1 LGSFDNV
8 FNSINLKEKQKNNM
22 TPLNIPE
29 WQSLARHYSDLKFVS
44 MREQFALDSGRFD
57 RFSEKSG
64 DLLLDYS
71 KNRITQETVDKLLEL
86 AAAVGVPEWIERMF
100 TGEIVN
106 HTEGRAVLHT
116 ALRNRGNKPVMVDGQ
131 DVMPKINAV
140 LAKMKQFCDQIH
152 NGERLGFS
160 GKRITDI
167 VNIGIGG
174 SDLGPAM
181 ICDAME
187 PYAKEG
193 MSAHFVSNVDG
204 TDLSTT
210 LEKLNPETTLFV
222 IASKTF
228 TTQETLT
235 NAESAREWFLKSGS
249 EEDVTKHFVAVS
261 TSADAVA
268 EFGIDTEN
276 MFEIWDWVG
285 GRYSIWSAI
294 GLPIALYVG
303 MDNFERLLDGGHEMD
318 KHFRNQPLA
327 ENIPVIMGLLGVWYA
342 SFFNA
347 QTQAIVPYDH
357 SLARFPNYMQQLDME
372 SNGKFINREGQRI
385 SYKTGPV
392 IWGTPG
398 TNGQHAYFQ
407 LIHQGTQLIPVDFVL
422 PVNSHYPKSDH
433 QSILL
438 ANGLAQSEALMKGKT
453 AEEVRVELS
462 NEGYEG
468 KELEALLPHKV
479 FPGNRPS
486 NILLFPKLTPEM
498 LGQLVA
504 LYEHKVFVQGV
515 IWNINSFD
523 QWGVELGKQLASAIL
538 PDLFDGAEIST
549 HDSSTTSMIKLIREL
564 RQN

>member
-1 LGSFDNV
+1 
-8 FNSINLKEKQKNNM
+8 M
-22 TPLNIPE
+22 TPINIPE
-29 WQSLARHYSDLKFVS
+29 WQSLDRHYSDLKFVS
-44 MREQFALDSGRFD
+44 MREQFALDSGRFE
-57 RFSEKSG
+57 RFSVKSG

-71 KNRITQETVDKLLEL
+71 KNRITQETVDKLIDL
-86 AAAVGVPEWIERMF
+86 ARAVDISGWTERMF
-100 TGEIVN
+100 SGESIN

-116 ALRNRGNKPVMVDGQ
+116 ALRNRSNTPVMVDGE
-131 DVMPKINAV
+131 DVMPKVNAV
-140 LAKMKQFCDQIH
+140 LAKMKRFCGQVH
-152 NGERLGFS
+152 GGNWLGYT
-160 GKRITDI
+160 GKQITDI

-181 ICDAME
+181 ICDALE
-187 PYAKEG
+187 PYGIDG

-228 TTQETLT
+228 TTQETIT
-235 NAESAREWFLKSGS
+235 NAESARTWFLKSAQQS
-249 EEDVTKHFVAVS
+249 DVAKHFVAVS
-261 TSADAVA
+261 TNAEAVSA
-268 EFGIDTEN
+268 FGIDTAN
-276 MFEIWDWVG
+276 MFEFWDWVG
-285 GRYSIWSAI
+285 GRYSLWSAI

-318 KHFRNQPLA
+318 NHFRNQPLE
-327 ENIPVIMGLLGVWYA
+327 ENIPVIMAVLGVWYA
-342 SFFNA
+342 NFFNSR
-347 QTQAIVPYDH
+347 TQAIVPYDH
-357 SLARFPNYMQQLDME
+357 SLARFPSHMQQLDME
-372 SNGKFINREGQRI
+372 SNGKFINREGARI

-422 PVNSHYPKSDH
+422 PVNSHYPECDH

-438 ANGLAQSEALMKGKT
+438 ANGLAQAEALMKGKT
-453 AEEVRVELS
+453 AEEVRAELVK
-462 NEGYEG
+462 EGYEG
-468 KELEALLPHKV
+468 KALEDLLPHKV

-523 QWGVELGKQLASAIL
+523 QWGVELGKQLAKAIL
-538 PDLFDGAEIST
+538 PDLVAKGDIAP
-549 HDSSTTSMIKLIREL
+549 HDSSTTKMIELIREL
-564 RQN
+564 RQD

>member
-1 LGSFDNV
+1 
-8 FNSINLKEKQKNNM
+8 M
-22 TPLNIPE
+22 TPLNIAE
-29 WQSLARHYSDLKFVS
+29 WQSLDRHYSDVKYLS
-44 MREQFALDSGRFD
+44 MREQFALDSSRFEH
-57 RFSEKSG
+57 FSVYSG

-71 KNRITQETVDKLLEL
+71 KNRITQETMDKLFAL
-86 AAAVGVPEWIERMF
+86 ADAVDMQSWIDRMF
-100 TGEIVN
+100 SGEAIN

-116 ALRNRGNKPVMVDGQ
+116 ALRNRANTPVMVDGK
-131 DVMPKINAV
+131 DVMPEVNAV
-140 LAKMKQFCDQIH
+140 LAKMASFCGKVH
-152 NGERLGFS
+152 SGEWVGFT
-160 GKRITDI
+160 GKPMTDI

-181 ICDAME
+181 ICDALE
-187 PYAKEG
+187 PYAIDGLKV
-193 MSAHFVSNVDG
+193 HFVSNVDG

-222 IASKTF
+222 VASKTF

-235 NAESAREWFLKSGS
+235 NAQSARQWFLKSAQQA
-249 EEDVTKHFVAVS
+249 DVAKHFVAVS
-261 TSADAVA
+261 TNADEVSK
-268 EFGIDTEN
+268 FGIDTDN

-285 GRYSIWSAI
+285 GRYSLWSAI

-303 MDNFERLLDGGHEMD
+303 MDNFERLLDGGHQMD
-318 KHFRNQPLA
+318 QHFRSQPFA
-327 ENIPVIMGLLGVWYA
+327 KNIPVIMGLLGIWYIN
-342 SFFNA
+342 FFNA
-347 QTQAIVPYDH
+347 QTHAIVPYDH
-357 SLARFPNYMQQLDME
+357 SLARFPSHMQQLDME
-372 SNGKFINREGQRI
+372 SNGKFINRQGARI

-422 PVNSHYPKSDH
+422 PVNSHYPECDH

-438 ANGLAQSEALMKGKT
+438 ANGLAQAEALMKGKN
-453 AEEVRVELS
+453 AEEVRSELVAS
-462 NEGYEG
+462 GLEG

-486 NILLFPKLTPEM
+486 NVLLFPKLTPEM

-515 IWNINSFD
+515 VWNINSFD
-523 QWGVELGKQLASAIL
+523 QWGVELGKQLAKAIL
-538 PDLFDGAEIST
+538 PDLKDNAEIST
-549 HDSSTTSMIKLIREL
+549 HDSSTTELIKLIRTL
-564 RQN
+564 RQ

>member
-1 LGSFDNV
+1 
-8 FNSINLKEKQKNNM
+8 M

-57 RFSEKSG
+57 RFSVKSG

-71 KNRITQETVDKLLEL
+71 KNRITQETIDKLIEL
-86 AAAVGVPEWIERMF
+86 AEAVNIPDWIERMF
-100 TGEIVN
+100 TGDTIN
-106 HTEGRAVLHT
+106 LTEGRAVLHT
-116 ALRNRGNKPVMVDGQ
+116 ALRNRSNTPVMVDGE
-131 DVMPKINAV
+131 DVMPLVNAV
-140 LAKMKQFCDQIH
+140 LAKMKAFCEQVH
-152 NGERLGFS
+152 NGSRLGFS

-181 ICDAME
+181 ICDALE
-187 PYAKEG
+187 PYAVEG
-193 MSAHFVSNVDG
+193 MAAHFVSNVDG

-210 LEKLNPETTLFV
+210 LAKLNPETTLFV

-235 NAESAREWFLKSGS
+235 NAESARDWFLKAAKQ
-249 EEDVTKHFVAVS
+249 EDVAKHFVAVS
-261 TSADAVA
+261 TNAEAVA
-268 EFGIDTEN
+268 NFGIDTEN
-276 MFEIWDWVG
+276 MFEFWDWVG
-285 GRYSIWSAI
+285 GRYSFWSAI

-318 KHFRNQPLA
+318 NHFRNQPLA
-327 ENIPVIMGLLGVWYA
+327 ENIPVIMGLLGIWYA
-342 SFFNA
+342 NFFNA

-357 SLARFPNYMQQLDME
+357 SLARFPSYMQQLDME
-372 SNGKFINREGQRI
+372 SNGKFINRGGQRI

-486 NILLFPKLTPEM
+486 NILLFSKLTPEM

-504 LYEHKVFVQGV
+504 MYEHKVFVQGA

-523 QWGVELGKQLASAIL
+523 QWGVELGKQLAKAIL
-538 PDLFDGAEIST
+538 PDLADDAAISA
-549 HDSSTTSMIKLIREL
+549 HDSSTTNMIKLIREL
-564 RQN
+564 RQS

>member
-1 LGSFDNV
+1 
-8 FNSINLKEKQKNNM
+8 M

-29 WQSLARHYSDLKFVS
+29 WQSLVRHYSDLKFLS
-44 MREQFALDSGRFD
+44 MREQFALDSD
-57 RFSEKSG
+57 RVHHFSLKSG

-71 KNRITQETVDKLLEL
+71 KNRITKETVEKLLAL
-86 AAAVGVPEWIERMF
+86 AESVNMSDWTERMF
-100 TGEIVN
+100 SGEAIN
-106 HTEGRAVLHT
+106 NTEGRAVLHT
-116 ALRNRGNKPVMVDGQ
+116 ALRNRGNAPVMVDGE
-131 DVMPKINAV
+131 DVMPAINAV
-140 LAKMKQFCDQIH
+140 LLQMKTFCNQVH
-152 NGERLGFS
+152 SGEWLGYT
-160 GKRITDI
+160 GKKITDI

-181 ICDAME
+181 ICDALE
-187 PYAKEG
+187 PYGIEG
-193 MSAHFVSNVDG
+193 IGVHFVSNVDG

-210 LEKLNPETTLFV
+210 LEKLNQETTLFV
-222 IASKTF
+222 VASKTF

-235 NAESAREWFLKSGS
+235 NAQSARAWFLKTAKQV
-249 EEDVTKHFVAVS
+249 DVAKHFVAVS
-261 TSADAVA
+261 TNAKAVT
-268 EFGIDTEN
+268 EFGIDTAN

-285 GRYSIWSAI
+285 GRYSLWSAI

-318 KHFRNQPLA
+318 NHFRNQPLA
-327 ENIPVIMGLLGVWYA
+327 ENIPVIMGLLGVWYIN
-342 SFFNA
+342 FFGA
-347 QTQAIVPYDH
+347 QTHAIVPYDH
-357 SLARFPNYMQQLDME
+357 SLARFPSHMQQLDME
-372 SNGKFINREGQRI
+372 SNGKVTNREGDRI

-422 PVNSHYPKSDH
+422 PVNSHYPECDH

-438 ANGLAQSEALMKGKT
+438 ANGLAQSEALMKGKN
-453 AEEVRVELS
+453 AEEVRLELAD
-462 NEGYEG
+462 EGYEG
-468 KELEALLPHKV
+468 KALEALLPHKV

-486 NILLFPKLTPEM
+486 NTLICPKLTPEM

-523 QWGVELGKQLASAIL
+523 QWGVELGKQLAKAIV
-538 PDLFDGAEIST
+538 PDLQDGADISS
-549 HDSSTTSMIKLIREL
+549 HDSSTTNLIKLIRAL
-564 RQN
+564 RD